1 MHVYMLLEKLI
12 DLLHNIMRVYIT
24 SNIMRFG
31 GLLLIA
37 ALAEQQLPL
46 FQVATSV
53 CTYITVVPYHKL
65 HWVLTIMST
74 HIRATYVG

>member
-1 MHVYMLLEKLI
+1 MHACCPPGPSGSLVRDILLSESYQLEAPFMHVYMLLEKLI

-37 ALAEQQLPL
+37 ALAEQQ
-46 FQVATSV
+46 AV
-53 CTYITVVPYHKL
+53 CLCFK
-65 HWVLTIMST
+65 
-74 HIRATYVG
+74 